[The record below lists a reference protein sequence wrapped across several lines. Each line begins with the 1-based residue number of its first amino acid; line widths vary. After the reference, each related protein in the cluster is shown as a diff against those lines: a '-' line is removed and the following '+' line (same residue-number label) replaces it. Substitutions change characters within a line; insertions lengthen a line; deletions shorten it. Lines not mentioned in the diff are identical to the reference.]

1 MQNKIYYVEDD
12 TDIAESVACYLAQKG
27 FQVETASTAREA
39 RVMISRALPA
49 LLLVDWN
56 LPDENGSSL
65 CRCVK
70 EQYPALPLMFL
81 TVRGDSRDIVE
92 GLDGGADDYL
102 VKPFDPAVLHSRIC
116 ALLRRAGEPKEQGLY
131 CGNIRLNP
139 AAMRC
144 FLGEEEIRLGAMEY
158 ELLRILL
165 ENKNRTV
172 TRGMLLEHVWDVGGN
187 FVNDNTL
194 TVTVKRLREK
204 LGQPSC
210 LKTIRS
216 FGYRMEEKN
225 G

>member
-102 VKPFDPAVLHSRIC
+102 VKPFD
-116 ALLRRAGEPKEQGLY
+116 Q
-131 CGNIRLNP
+131 
-139 AAMRC
+139 
-144 FLGEEEIRLGAMEY
+144 
-158 ELLRILL
+158 
-165 ENKNRTV
+165 
-172 TRGMLLEHVWDVGGN
+172 D
-187 FVNDNTL
+187 
-194 TVTVKRLREK
+194 
-204 LGQPSC
+204 
-210 LKTIRS
+210 
-216 FGYRMEEKN
+216 
-225 G
+225 